1 MSRSVSLLALAVSL
15 SLASPALAADWQWDG
30 AEMRDSYPDDWRLDE
45 ENPIAVEAGVR
56 YWYSMGQHDM
66 SVAGQNFSSRDTTHI
81 VEGVLRIDE
90 PATGWYGKAFGG
102 YSAVIGNDFTT
113 PAGSG
118 HLESGQV
125 RYYGGDVGW
134 RALGNETL
142 SSGGFVGYQYW
153 NDSPDMGRVNF
164 ITAAGAGDSKP
175 NSIDYHMLRL
185 GLTTKANLGDMF
197 DIEAEV
203 AAVPYA
209 MVSGTYGA
217 FELPGGVAYDS
228 LGSPGNLSGWL
239 YGASAEVMARFRPD
253 KNWSI
258 GVGGRAW
265 YLTGQADFT
274 FTNRDSGTPT
284 DAVNYI
290 TKTQQ
295 YSTFRYGLLG
305 EVSYKF

>member
-1 MSRSVSLLALAVSL
+1 MALGL
-15 SLASPALAADWQWDG
+15 GLASPVVAADWQWQQEDF
-30 AEMRDSYPDDWRLDE
+30 RDSYPEDWKLE
-45 ENPIAVEAGVR
+45 EDNPIAVELGVR

-66 SVAGQNFSSRDTTHI
+66 SVAGGNYSSRDTSHI
-81 VEGVLRIDE
+81 VEGVLRVDE
-90 PATGWYGKAFGG
+90 PATGWYGKGFGG
-102 YSAVIGNDFTT
+102 YSAVISNDFST

-118 HLESGQV
+118 HLDSGEV
-125 RYYGGDVGW
+125 RYYGADIGW

-142 SSGGFVGYQYW
+142 SGGGFAGYQYW
-153 NDSPDMGRVNF
+153 NDSPDMGRQNF
-164 ITAAGAGDSKP
+164 TGPTGGDSKP
-175 NSIDYHMLRL
+175 NKIEYHMLRL

-209 MVSGTYGA
+209 MVQGQYGA
-217 FELPGGVAYDS
+217 FVHPAYVPPGGP
-228 LGSPGNLSGWL
+228 GSPGTLSGWL

-258 GVGGRAW
+258 GLGGRAW

-274 FTNRDSGTPT
+274 FSENSGGTQT
-284 DAVNYI
+284 NYI

-305 EVSYKF
+305 EVSYRF